1 MFATQ
6 LKLRMFR
13 YVLYT
18 GKIGGYYQGRALIKS
33 EYYDF
38 TLPDAYFVNLGEYKK
53 QLMETPS
60 NWSCSTGGDKNDK
73 ILLGDTTM
81 INHFPHT
88 KGNAVCVLSSFCNE
102 LFWIGYRLE
111 ATNFFTN
118 TTLHSMKRIR
128 IYGAD

>member
-1 MFATQ
+1 MKHPSIHKTKVYPVFKLKQKLGRKLVTTR
-6 LKLRMFR
+6 LKLCMFW
-13 YVLYT
+13 YVLFT

-38 TLPDAYFVNLGEYKK
+38 TLPYAYFVNLDEYKNK
-53 QLMETPS
+53 LMASPS

-88 KGNAVCVLSSFCNE
+88 KGNAVCVLSSFCNA
-102 LFWIGYRLE
+102 LFGIGY
-111 ATNFFTN
+111 
-118 TTLHSMKRIR
+118 
-128 IYGAD
+128 